1 MPKTIIYEPMT
12 TITNVLIAIIALYYA
27 RELTAIYFHQLL
39 NVQYHWIWTFRI
51 LALGA
56 FLGAISHGIGPYL
69 SPVLQDLVWKFTT
82 YSIGI
87 MSYFMVL
94 TMLHHLFDYPV
105 VLRWRWILIALIIIY
120 LTIVTI
126 NDNFINVIRFY
137 VPLMVIVV
145 IGLFYTWLTV
155 NADGTDMIILGIL
168 ISFIAAGVQQS
179 RIVLHEHMNYN
190 DIAHFIQIVA
200 MWYFYRGSLIL
211 KDNVL

>member
-12 TITNVLIAIIALYYA
+12 TITDVLIAIIALYYA
-27 RELTAIYFHQLL
+27 RELTAIYLHQLL
-39 NVQYHWIWTFRI
+39 NVQYHWIWTFRM

-145 IGLFYTWLTV
+145 IGLLYTWLTV

-168 ISFIAAGVQQS
+168 ISFIAAGVQHS
-179 RIVLHEHMNYN
+179 RIVLQENMNYN